1 MVLILFFL
9 MKLRPPR
16 SKRTATLFPYTTRFR
31 STACADV
38 TVNIV
43 TRASAAANSARVVDF
58 LVFLLRGLGLRGK
71 GRRGIRRE
79 GRRPSRCR
87 PRRESARR
95 SRAPRPGYRTRRSD
109 SSLGDRRRLKE
120 PSRQG
125 RGVDRTI
132 AIRRS
137 TGG

>member
-43 TRASAAANSARVVDF
+43 TGASAAANSARVVVF
-58 LVFLLRGLGLRGK
+58 MVFLLRGLGLRGK
-71 GRRGIRRE
+71 GRRGIRRA
-79 GRRPSRCR
+79 GRRPRARKSVVEGKSVSVGVALGGRRIITKNKHNNRIACR
-87 PRRESARR
+87 TKHKTS
-95 SRAPRPGYRTRRSD
+95 
-109 SSLGDRRRLKE
+109 
-120 PSRQG
+120 
-125 RGVDRTI
+125 
-132 AIRRS
+132 
-137 TGG
+137 